1 MKITSS
7 FGIYKT
13 IYYTDSYLSLFDKKE
28 WQSRNYSSSFEIT
41 ASLFWTPHFQASIL
55 NKLRGRALEEIW

>member
-7 FGIYKT
+7 FEIYKT

-41 ASLFWTPHFQASIL
+41 ASLF
-55 NKLRGRALEEIW
+55 